1 MITATSIE
9 TAGTGLEGSLRARP
23 RIVTRPLLVRLVS
36 MLGAAISFY
45 LLLSVVPLYATSA
58 GGGGATAG
66 LATGALLFS
75 SVAGELVTPRLVA
88 RYGYRLALAAGLAL
102 LGAPALLLMGWAST
116 ASIVAVCAL
125 RGLGFGIACV
135 AGSALTAS
143 LIPPERRGEGLALLG
158 VIAGIPSL
166 VALPAGVW
174 LAGRIG
180 YAPVFAA
187 GAVAALAAL
196 PSLPGLPDGPSKPGG
211 RRVPGQDRPI
221 GVVAGLR
228 MPALA
233 RPSLTF
239 SATTMAAGIVVTFL
253 PLAVMR
259 PSGNLA
265 GMALLTQPAVSTL
278 ARYWAG
284 RYSDRRGAA
293 GLLIPGLLASAAGM
307 LALALTSSPAAVIG
321 GAAVFGAGFGITQN
335 ASLTL
340 MYARVPQSWYG
351 TVSALWNLAYD
362 AGMGLGAAGFGVLA
376 VHTGYPAG
384 FALAAAAMLA
394 ALVPA
399 VRDRAPAYS

>member
-1 MITATSIE
+1 
-9 TAGTGLEGSLRARP
+9 
-23 RIVTRPLLVRLVS
+23 
-36 MLGAAISFY
+36 MLGAAVSFY
-45 LLLSVVPLYATSA
+45 LLLSAVPLFATST
-58 GGGGATAG
+58 GGGGTSAG
-66 LATGALLFS
+66 LATGTLLFS

-88 RYGYRLALAAGLAL
+88 RYGYRLALAAALTL
-102 LGAPALLLMGWAST
+102 LGAPALLLMVWAHT
-116 ASIVAVCAL
+116 ATIVAVCAL
-125 RGLGFGIACV
+125 RGFGFGIACV
-135 AGSALTAS
+135 AGGALTAS
-143 LIPPERRGEGLALLG
+143 LIPAERRGEGLALVG
-158 VIAGIPSL
+158 VVAGIPSL

-180 YAPVFAA
+180 YPPVFAA

-196 PSLPGLPDGPSKPGG
+196 PSLPGLPGPRPEPRG
-211 RRVPGQDRPI
+211 RPAPGQGRPF

-259 PSGNLA
+259 SSGNLA
-265 GMALLTQPAVSTL
+265 GLALLTQPALSTL
-278 ARYWAG
+278 ARCWAG
-284 RYSDRRGAA
+284 RYGDRRGAA

-307 LALALTSSPAAVIG
+307 LALTLTSSPAFVIA

-340 MYARVPQSWYG
+340 MYARVPQSSYG

-376 VHTGYPAG
+376 VHTGYSAG
-384 FALAAAAMLA
+384 FAIAAALMLA

-399 VRDRAPAYS
+399 TRDRFPRRAQRT